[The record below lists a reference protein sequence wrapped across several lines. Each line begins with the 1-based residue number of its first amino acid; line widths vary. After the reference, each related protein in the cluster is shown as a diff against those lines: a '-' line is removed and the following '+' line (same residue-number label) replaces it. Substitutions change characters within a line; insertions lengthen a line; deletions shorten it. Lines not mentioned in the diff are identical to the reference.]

1 MIPQIKIFN
10 LFDDSRIKPDGIGLE
25 ELVGISIADMNMTPE
40 IIYLLGDLVLKTIGY
55 CIGQNHHRDT
65 QGNRQRG
72 KHYHKTGKART
83 LAKAYLLSNIPNTFH
98 RNKDAIC

>member
-1 MIPQIKIFN
+1 MFHLMDRK
-10 LFDDSRIKPDGIGLE
+10 LSRPDGICLE

-98 RNKDAIC
+98 LNKDAIC